1 MQVVM
6 VHGSWFKSDSYYYPD
21 RDQMVAFVSIF
32 YDLNAFHK
40 SNSLL
45 YNLAKWPS
53 TITCKDDCKAKL
65 VCYLSVRGQNLNYLV
80 VDLSAHTTD
89 AGVKRYLSSYY

>member
-6 VHGSWFKSDSYYYPD
+6 VHGSWFKTDSYYYPD

-45 YNLAKWPS
+45 YNLAK
-53 TITCKDDCKAKL
+53 
-65 VCYLSVRGQNLNYLV
+65 
-80 VDLSAHTTD
+80 
-89 AGVKRYLSSYY
+89 